1 MKTRLV
7 HSETSVIVRLLYQ
20 TLIGK
25 VFACTNIKTANAN
38 IFGITKGIKMSE
50 QKNYEVKVSF
60 TIDGEV
66 VEKVFESNDRKVV
79 AYKST
84 KSDETLY
91 ITYNNRLV
99 LEVIASGGDYS
110 TYIDWEVIDGKSF

>member
-1 MKTRLV
+1 
-7 HSETSVIVRLLYQ
+7 
-20 TLIGK
+20 
-25 VFACTNIKTANAN
+25 
-38 IFGITKGIKMSE
+38 MSE